1 MGLLMD
7 NQEMKFKR
15 NWLEDESIS
24 DEEKL
29 AYFDSLDD
37 ANVMNIFEKIEA
49 DRQAALA
56 KAAELEKKI
65 NERKK
70 LS

>member
-1 MGLLMD
+1 MMD

>member
-1 MGLLMD
+1 MD
-7 NQEMKFKR
+7 NQGMKFKR

-24 DEEKL
+24 DDEKL
-29 AYFDSLDD
+29 AYFESLDD

-49 DRQAALA
+49 DRQDALA

-65 NERKK
+65 NERKN
-70 LS
+70 SS

>member
-1 MGLLMD
+1 
-7 NQEMKFKR
+7 MKFKR

-65 NERKK
+65 NERKT

>member
-1 MGLLMD
+1 MD
-7 NQEMKFKR
+7 NQGMKFKR

-24 DEEKL
+24 DDEKL
-29 AYFDSLDD
+29 AYFESLDD
-37 ANVMNIFEKIEA
+37 ANVLNIFEKIEA
-49 DRQAALA
+49 DRQDALA

-70 LS
+70 SS